1 MKKTLTVL
9 AVISAAAAALSSCS
23 QAVRTETM
31 EVSEKFALAD
41 GRTDSLDLYISA
53 EYPVSGLRKSAG
65 LKISAALTG
74 YLFGEEYIGM
84 EPDAAVGAY
93 MDDRLQEYRE
103 ENLPMLE
110 ISGLNGGAAL
120 SWTEYVSG
128 TEVSMRDR
136 ILSYRTE
143 KYAFRGGAHG
153 MTTITAYNFSTR
165 TGEELHEPDI
175 FREGYAG
182 PLTEMLTAHL
192 SESLEDPADT
202 SMMFLKKIEPNG
214 NFLLSEEGITY
225 IFNHYEIAPYSMG
238 VINITLPWDE
248 VSAIMKK

>member
-84 EPDAAVGAY
+84 GVAGTHLCCLIAFNSNIEAYSPTDSLKAASLKVIHHAYSCHEHSHGEHEREDYPD
-93 MDDRLQEYRE
+93 
-103 ENLPMLE
+103 
-110 ISGLNGGAAL
+110 
-120 SWTEYVSG
+120 
-128 TEVSMRDR
+128 
-136 ILSYRTE
+136 
-143 KYAFRGGAHG
+143 
-153 MTTITAYNFSTR
+153 
-165 TGEELHEPDI
+165 
-175 FREGYAG
+175 
-182 PLTEMLTAHL
+182 
-192 SESLEDPADT
+192 
-202 SMMFLKKIEPNG
+202 
-214 NFLLSEEGITY
+214 
-225 IFNHYEIAPYSMG
+225 
-238 VINITLPWDE
+238 
-248 VSAIMKK
+248 